1 MNAKW
6 PMLFLILALV
16 LMLCPAK
23 SAHITVGSDGAN
35 FKSIQDAVNSSG
47 EGDTIVVQ
55 SGVYLENVLV
65 DHRVALHGVGN
76 PVIDAQGR
84 GTPIKLGNSG
94 IIMEGFTIINSG
106 GSDPG
111 VDITGSVFDF
121 RPISNTTIQRNVIA
135 NNSAGVLVSDSEYN
149 VIKNNIIKN
158 NRQSGIDLAGAG
170 KNAISNN
177 TVELNRRGISLT
189 ASSDNEIRNN
199 SIQGNDE
206 EGILLSNRYLSEV
219 GPSGFSDHNALL
231 DNEIR
236 NNENGISLNY
246 AENNII
252 YHNKLINNRC
262 GILLKTSENNSI
274 LDNAFTDNYENISSV
289 GGSRDDA
296 RAGAGL
302 ANYLIGEIFN
312 IFLLL
317 IILTYISILMCLG
330 LITGFIVRKALKRGS
345 LSVAASSALGAIGS
359 LFGYLLLSYLFPS
372 YDDAVYIVSIILAA
386 VLVAAAN
393 LLMET
398 GAGKNS
404 GKGPGI

>member
-6 PMLFLILALV
+6 PMLFLILAL
-16 LMLCPAK
+16 LWCPAK

-35 FKSIQDAVNSSG
+35 FKSIQDAVNASG
-47 EGDTIVVQ
+47 EGDTVVVQ
-55 SGVYLENVLV
+55 SGVYSENVLV
-65 DHRVALHGVGN
+65 DRKITLQGLGD
-76 PVIDAQGR
+76 PVIDARGS

-94 IIMEGFTIINSG
+94 IIVEGFTIINSG

-121 RPISNTTIQRNVIA
+121 RPISNTTIQRNVIT
-135 NNSAGVLVSDSEYN
+135 NNSVGVSVSDSEYN
-149 VIKNNIIKN
+149 VIKDNMIKN
-158 NRQSGIDLAGAG
+158 NKQSGIDLAGAR
-170 KNAISNN
+170 KNAIFNN
-177 TVELNRRGISLT
+177 TVELNRRGISLA
-189 ASSDNEIRNN
+189 ASNDNEIRNN

-231 DNEIR
+231 GNEIR

-252 YHNKLINNRC
+252 YHNTLINNQC

-289 GGSRDDA
+289 GGSRDGA
-296 RAGAGL
+296 RAEAGL
-302 ANYLIGEIFN
+302 ANYLIAEILN

-317 IILTYISILMCLG
+317 ILLTYISILMCLG
-330 LITGFIVRKALKRGS
+330 LITGFIVKKALKRGS

-372 YDDAVYIVSIILAA
+372 YDDAIYIVSIILAA
-386 VLVAAAN
+386 ALVAVAN
-393 LLMET
+393 LMMGT
-398 GAGKNS
+398 SKNS
-404 GKGPGI
+404 GNGPRI

>member
-6 PMLFLILALV
+6 PMLFLILAL
-16 LMLCPAK
+16 LWCPAK
-23 SAHITVGSDGAN
+23 SAYITVGSDGAN
-35 FKSIQDAVNSSG
+35 FKSIQDAVNASG

-65 DHRVALHGVGN
+65 DHRVTLQGLGD
-76 PVIDAQGR
+76 PVIDARGN

-94 IIMEGFTIINSG
+94 IIIEGFTLIDSG

-121 RPISNTTIQRNVIA
+121 RPISNTTIQRNVIT
-135 NNSAGVLVSDSEYN
+135 NNSVGVSVSDSEYN
-149 VIKNNIIKN
+149 VIKDNIIKN
-158 NRQSGIDLAGAG
+158 NKQRGIDLTGAG
-170 KNAISNN
+170 KNAIINN
-177 TVELNRRGISLT
+177 TVERNRKGISLT
-189 ASSDNEIRNN
+189 ASNDNEIRNN

-231 DNEIR
+231 GNEIQ
-236 NNENGISLNY
+236 NNKYGISLNY

-262 GILLKTSENNSI
+262 GILSKSSENNSI

-289 GGSRDDA
+289 GDSRDDA
-296 RAGAGL
+296 RADAGR
-302 ANYLIGEIFN
+302 ANYLIGEMFN

-359 LFGYLLLSYLFPS
+359 LFGYFLFSYLFPS
-372 YDDAVYIVSIILAA
+372 YGDAVYIVSIVLAA
-386 VLVAAAN
+386 VLVAGAN
-393 LLMET
+393 LMMGT
-398 GAGKNS
+398 GKNP